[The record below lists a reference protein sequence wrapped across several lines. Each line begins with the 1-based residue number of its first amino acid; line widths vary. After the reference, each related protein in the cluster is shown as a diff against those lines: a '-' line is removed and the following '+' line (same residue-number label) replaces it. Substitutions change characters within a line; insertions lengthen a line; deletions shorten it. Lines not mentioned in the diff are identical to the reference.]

1 MYVEGG
7 KRFPTL
13 PVSLVSLGQQSCLSK
28 YRCLSLS
35 SPRLVALKA
44 ARPDRRSLHTQL
56 GSTARLGMLLMLGEQ
71 VKEPLA

>member
-35 SPRLVALKA
+35 FPRLVALKA
-44 ARPDRRSLHTQL
+44 ARLDRSLHTQL
-56 GSTARLGMLLMLGEQ
+56 GSTARLEMLLMLGEQ